1 MRMWPPNARLRAA
14 RRLLRLAVA
23 ALCLSACGS
32 PPRGSFDLS
41 GGVHDAAARAAVGH
55 AGAALAVNE
64 PEASPP
70 LHPER
75 IVIRIAPGEIAYLA
89 DAQWAD
95 RLTRLVQARLVSAFG
110 RGGVAATLPGA
121 PVAAT
126 LSTIIHRF
134 EIDLTQQTAV
144 VEIAARILDHRTG
157 RERAAHVFRGE
168 APAPHT
174 YGAAAVQSLEMALDD
189 ASRQLVGWA
198 RGRI

>member
-1 MRMWPPNARLRAA
+1 MSMWPPIARLRAA

-23 ALCLSACGS
+23 ALSLSACGS
-32 PPRGSFDLS
+32 APRESFDLS
-41 GGVHDAAARAAVGH
+41 AGAHASASRAAVGR

-89 DAQWAD
+89 GAQWAD
-95 RLTRLVQARLVSAFG
+95 RLTRLVQARLVSALG

-121 PVAAT
+121 PVAAA
-126 LSTIIHRF
+126 LSTIIQRF
-134 EIDLTQQTAV
+134 EIDLARQAAV
-144 VEIAARILDHRTG
+144 VEIAARILDDKTG
-157 RERAAHVFRGE
+157 RERAARVFRGE

-189 ASRQLVGWA
+189 VSRQLVGWA